1 MVRRFTRRTT
11 RRNTK
16 RVYRKKSR
24 RSTSKRITRRRPQV
38 SNKRILNVSTTKKSD
53 TLLGA
58 PQPATPLTFFD
69 VNGVQIPGQ
78 VGDFSVYMWCPTYRQ
93 NGATSAYNRR
103 GKTRTYFRGIKE
115 NVELFLPS
123 ACPLQW
129 RRIVVSSPLNVVNTV
144 SYDTA
149 NVFQQGRTQTPQFS
163 SYFAFLEVI
172 MQGTF
177 GIDYNNH
184 FTAKIDTKRA
194 RVMYDKVRTISPKT
208 TKGAIQKFKFWHPVN
223 KSLIYDDEEEGGNI
237 NSSPWAVQSPG
248 NDNVYVIDLFANFNA
263 ALTTERARW
272 AVQSTVYWHER

>member
-1 MVRRFTRRTT
+1 MVRRTTRRTS

-24 RSTSKRITRRRPQV
+24 GSTRKRTTRRRPQV
-38 SNKRILNVSTTKKSD
+38 SNKRILSVSTTKKSD
-53 TLLGA
+53 SLLGA
-58 PQPATPLTFFD
+58 GQPATPLVFNP
-69 VNGVQIPGQ
+69 VNGVTIPG
-78 VGDFSVYMWCPTYRQ
+78 DISNFSVYMWCPTYRQ
-93 NGATSAYNRR
+93 NGGSTAYNRR

-115 NVELFLPS
+115 NVELFIPS

-129 RRIVVSSPLNVVNTV
+129 RRIVVASPLNVVNTV
-144 SYDTA
+144 SYDTSD
-149 NVFQQGRTQTPQFS
+149 VFTQGRTQSPQFS

-194 RVMYDKVRTISPKT
+194 HVIYDKTRTISPKT
-208 TKGAIQKFKFWHPVN
+208 TKGAIQKFKFWHAVN
-223 KSLIYDDEEEGGNI
+223 KNIIYDDEETGGQI
-237 NSSPWAVQSPG
+237 GSSPWAVQSPG
-248 NDNVYVIDLFANFNA
+248 NDNIYILDLFAGYNV
-263 ALTTERARW
+263 ALTTERANW